1 MGENE
6 GVFHYADLS
15 TACWENENDVIIDTF
30 HWITFDRASNYLE
43 KNQLLEVPSNNRTG
57 H

>member
-15 TACWENENDVIIDTF
+15 VACWENENDVISDTF
-30 HWITFDRASNYLE
+30 HWITFARASNYLE
-43 KNQLLEVPSNNRTG
+43 KNQLHQIIEPDVE
-57 H
+57 

>member
-15 TACWENENDVIIDTF
+15 VACWENENDVISDTF

-43 KNQLLEVPSNNRTG
+43 KNQLHQIIEPDVE
-57 H
+57 